1 VAVPVTMLST
11 SVPKDVTIVDVA
23 GYGTS
28 CKDQNSS
35 IKFGSLDTVL
45 NTKKEDN
52 SPTMA
57 SNKYTSS
64 SVLCW
69 MANTIA
75 TPLCIK
81 LIFHRSQEQ
90 I

>member
-11 SVPKDVTIVDVA
+11 SVPKDVTIVDIA

-81 LIFHRSQEQ
+81 LIFHQSQEQ